1 MSAST
6 EPSAL
11 DVIRARHSV
20 REYRDQSIDPDTLAA
35 LQAVVDECA
44 RESGVDIQ
52 VVTDNPEAFQLVAR
66 FGLVRG
72 ATVHIA
78 FVTDGNAQDEAVGY
92 WGQRIVLAAQRLGL
106 NTCWVA
112 FIARKKSRARVPA
125 GKKLRIGIA
134 VGYGKTQGA
143 PRKTKS
149 VEELGIVE
157 GDTAPA
163 WFATAMEAA
172 QLAPTAM
179 NNQHF
184 LITLRSDGRTVNA
197 RATKQGAWDTV
208 DLGIVK
214 RNFEEA
220 ANAVGADWHW
230 E

>member
-1 MSAST
+1 MSVNIS
-6 EPSAL
+6 PSML

-20 REYRDQSIDPDTLAA
+20 REYHDRPIDPDTLAA
-35 LQAVVDECA
+35 LQAVVDACA
-44 RESGVDIQ
+44 RESGLDIQ
-52 VVTDNPEAFQLVAR
+52 VVTDNPEAFRLVAR

-72 ATVHIA
+72 ATTHIA
-78 FVTDGNAQDEAVGY
+78 FVTDGNTQDEAVGY
-92 WGQRIVLAAQRLGL
+92 WGQRIVLAAQKLRL

-112 FIARKKSRARVPA
+112 FIARKKSHAHVPT

-134 VGYGKTQGA
+134 VGHGKTQGA
-143 PRKTKS
+143 PRKTKT
-149 VEELGIVE
+149 VEELSVVE
-157 GDTAPA
+157 SDAAPA

-184 LITLRSDGRTVNA
+184 LITLHADGRTVGA
-197 RATKQGAWDTV
+197 QATKQGAWDTV

-220 ANAVGADWHW
+220 ANAVGADWRW

>member
-1 MSAST
+1 MSN
-6 EPSAL
+6 EPRIM
-11 DVIRARHSV
+11 DIIRARHSV
-20 REYRDQSIDPDTLAA
+20 RSYRDEPIDGGTMAA
-35 LQAVVDECA
+35 LLMVVDECV
-44 RESGVDIQ
+44 RQSGLDIQ
-52 VVTDNPEAFQLVAR
+52 IVPDNPEVFRLVAR
-66 FGLVRG
+66 VGFVRG
-72 ATVHIA
+72 ATTHIA
-78 FVTDGNAQDEAVGY
+78 FVTDDNAQDEAVGY

-197 RATKQGAWDTV
+197 RATKQGAWDAV